1 MLLAKNHLL
10 HHAGLNLF
18 IHVRIVEAEDQPI
31 RPCPIHHADLSDH
44 RLVVIGIV
52 ETLHMLLHGGVEHRR
67 AIGVE
72 LLHRGIHPIAVIRI
86 VLESIDLEK
95 QAVRSRIGE
104 VGIRFMR
111 IEGAIRIGGIE

>member
-1 MLLAKNHLL
+1 MPLAMLLTKDYLL
-10 HHAGLNLF
+10 HHTSLNLF
-18 IHVRIVEAEDQPI
+18 VHVRIVETKDQPI

-72 LLHRGIHPIAVIRI
+72 LLHRGIYPIAIVGI

-95 QAVRSRIGE
+95 RPFAPV
-104 VGIRFMR
+104 
-111 IEGAIRIGGIE
+111 